1 MEPLPRWMK
10 QAIKD
15 NALSLS
21 EASELYHLSKNS
33 PPEEVEVPEHLWDAV
48 ERLSLWEMEP
58 AGSA

>member
-1 MEPLPRWMK
+1 MK

-21 EASELYHLSKNS
+21 EASELYQLSVNRPS
-33 PPEEVEVPEHLWDAV
+33 EEVEVPEHLWDAV

-58 AGSA
+58 VGSA